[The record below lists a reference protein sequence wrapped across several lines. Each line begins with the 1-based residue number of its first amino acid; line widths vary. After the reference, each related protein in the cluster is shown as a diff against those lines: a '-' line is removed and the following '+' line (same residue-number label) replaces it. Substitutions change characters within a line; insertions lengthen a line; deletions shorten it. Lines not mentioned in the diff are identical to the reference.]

1 MPSSFIIP
9 RNRKHFS
16 SASAY
21 LPLLYDTVVVLLTI
35 YRTVGQI
42 RQRTAGKIMR
52 VLLRDGLLY
61 YRSVWYK
68 YPAVSH
74 PVSSLTL
81 LSPYSVIFAI
91 NLILTL
97 MIAFA
102 PPGLQNVTAQYV
114 VPLHISLVHF
124 HRIPFTNMSLPV
136 SQIGISVRTQAS

>member
-61 YRSVWYK
+61 YRSVQYK

-74 PVSSLTL
+74 PASSLTL
-81 LSPYSVIFAI
+81 SHR
-91 NLILTL
+91 
-97 MIAFA
+97 
-102 PPGLQNVTAQYV
+102 TA
-114 VPLHISLVHF
+114 
-124 HRIPFTNMSLPV
+124 
-136 SQIGISVRTQAS
+136 